1 VAEAGGIDIAVLGL
15 GPNGHLGFNE
25 PPSDATARTR
35 VVELAPAS
43 LASNAR
49 YWPGGTVPTSA
60 ITAGMDV
67 ILAARRTLLVVSG
80 RSKAAVLHNL
90 VEGPISPSTPASYLR
105 RSPGVTL
112 LADRQAW
119 PANLALPA
127 AIA

>member
-1 VAEAGGIDIAVLGL
+1 
-15 GPNGHLGFNE
+15 
-25 PPSDATARTR
+25 
-35 VVELAPAS
+35 
-43 LASNAR
+43 
-49 YWPGGTVPTSA
+49 
-60 ITAGMDV
+60 MDV

-80 RSKAAVLHNL
+80 RSKAAVLHNV

-105 RSPGVTL
+105 RSSGVTL